1 MNYEKEINDLKRQVK
16 QLNESVLAMGKNNV
30 GQVSK
35 LDDTSNKVEQITP
48 YKASKTAYISDQLVV
63 FDDVPYGLVSVYV
76 NGASYYNFFVSE
88 QHSVKVYFDEPL
100 EEVTTVSISI
110 Q

>member
-48 YKASKTAYISDQLVV
+48 YKASKTAYIGDTEVV
-63 FDDVPYGLVSVYV
+63 FTDVPQGNLSVFSDKPINY
-76 NGASYYNFFVSE
+76 
-88 QHSVKVYFDEPL
+88 SVERINNAISVTFDAL
-100 EEVTTVSISI
+100 DEVTEVTIFI

>member
-48 YKASKTAYISDQLVV
+48 YKASKTAYIGDTEVV
-63 FDDVPYGLVSVYV
+63 FENVPQGNLSVFGL
-76 NGASYYNFFVSE
+76 SE
-88 QHSVKVYFDEPL
+88 YSIDRQNDRITITFDAV
-100 EEVTTVSISI
+100 EEVTEVSISI

>member
-35 LDDTSNKVEQITP
+35 LDDTSNKVVAITP
-48 YKASKTAYISDQLVV
+48 YTETKTAYIRDTKVV
-63 FDDVPYGLVSVYV
+63 FENVPQGNLSVFGLNEYHVERVSDNIVV
-76 NGASYYNFFVSE
+76 TF
-88 QHSVKVYFDEPL
+88 EPL
-100 EEVTTVSISI
+100 ENVTTVSISI

>member
-16 QLNESVLAMGKNNV
+16 QLNESVHAMGKNNV

-35 LDDTSNKVEQITP
+35 LDDTSNKVTDLTP
-48 YKASKTAYISDQLVV
+48 YTETKTAYIEDAYCV
-63 FDDVPYGLVSVYV
+63 FENVPQGLVSVYV
-76 NGASYYNFFVSE
+76 NGASHYNYDVFD
-88 QHSVKVYFDEPL
+88 HRISVKGLPL
-100 EEVTTVSISI
+100 EEVTEVTISI

>member
-48 YKASKTAYISDQLVV
+48 YKASKTAYIGDTEIV
-63 FDDVPYGLVSVYV
+63 FNNVPSGNLSIYGLLSRLFRVERDSD
-76 NGASYYNFFVSE
+76 
-88 QHSVKVYFDEPL
+88 KVTITLFEPL
-100 EEVTTVSISI
+100 EDVTEVTISI

>member
-48 YKASKTAYISDQLVV
+48 YTASKTAYIGDTEVV
-63 FDDVPYGLVSVYV
+63 FTDVPQGNLS
-76 NGASYYNFFVSE
+76 
-88 QHSVKVYFDEPL
+88 VYFDVPTDYSVERTKDAVAVTFDAL
-100 EEVTTVSISI
+100 DEVTEVTISI
-110 Q
+110 IQ

>member
-48 YKASKTAYISDQLVV
+48 YTASKTAYIGDTECY
-63 FDDVPYGLVSVYV
+63 FGGTPTGNVSVYGL
-76 NGASYYNFFVSE
+76 NQ
-88 QHSVKVYFDEPL
+88 QHEMTITETYVLIKWHKPL
-100 EEVTTVSISI
+100 EEVTEITISI